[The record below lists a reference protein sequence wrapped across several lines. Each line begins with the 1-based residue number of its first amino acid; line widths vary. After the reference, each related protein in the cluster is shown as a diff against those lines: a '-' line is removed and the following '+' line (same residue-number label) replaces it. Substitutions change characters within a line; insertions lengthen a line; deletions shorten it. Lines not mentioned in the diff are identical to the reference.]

1 MNGFWIMGLD
11 HVQLAMPRGGEG
23 EAREFYGRLLGLPEL
38 PKPAVL
44 ASRGGA
50 WFALP
55 DGRQLHLGV
64 EEPFRPN
71 RKAHPAFLVSDLD
84 ALARATESEGRP
96 VGWDD
101 ALAPEYRRFYG
112 EDPFGNRVEFL
123 QAVG

>member
-1 MNGFWIMGLD
+1 MRGFGITGLD
-11 HVQLAMPRGGEG
+11 HVQLAMPRGGEL
-23 EAREFYGRLLGLPEL
+23 EARDFYGRLLGLPEL
-38 PKPAVL
+38 PKPAAL
-44 ASRGGA
+44 AGRGGA

-84 ALARATESEGRP
+84 GLARAMEAEGRP
-96 VGWDD
+96 VSWDD

-112 EDPFGNRVEFL
+112 EDSFGNRIEFL
-123 QAVG
+123 QPSG

>member
-1 MNGFWIMGLD
+1 MLYG
-11 HVQLAMPRGGEG
+11 GGEETCG
-23 EAREFYGRLLGLPEL
+23 FYGWPLGLREM
-38 PKPAVL
+38 PKPAAL
-44 ASRGGA
+44 PGRGGA

-64 EEPFRPN
+64 EEPFSPN

-84 ALARATESEGRP
+84 ALARVMEAEGRP

-101 ALAPEYRRFYG
+101 ALAPEYLRFYG

-123 QAVG
+123 ETVG